1 MMSGRWREA
10 ELRYN
15 ERRKR
20 ANEAQRL
27 NALVPGL
34 RMLRLEVEEQR
45 GASALAETKHVRPI
59 VDDRLGLSADRA
71 PALFLLPCGDRDCRD
86 GGHDVTD
93 AVIRGLKSRA
103 ERFEVEDTCIGNIRG
118 AECGRTVRIVA
129 KASYG

>member
-10 ELRYN
+10 ELRFN

-20 ANEAQRL
+20 EDEARRL
-27 NALVPGL
+27 IAQVPKL
-34 RMLRLEVEEQR
+34 RTLKLEVEEQR
-45 GASALAETKHVRPI
+45 GTSALAETKHVRVI
-59 VDDRLGLSADRA
+59 VVERA

-86 GGHDVTD
+86 SGHDVTD
-93 AVIRGLKSRA
+93 AILRGLQSDA
-103 ERFEVEDTCIGNIRG
+103 ERFEVEDACIGNIRG

>member
-10 ELRYN
+10 ELRFN

-20 ANEAQRL
+20 EDEARRL
-27 NALVPGL
+27 HAQVPGL
-34 RMLRLEVEEQR
+34 RTLKLEVEEQR
-45 GASALAETKHVRPI
+45 GTSALAETKHVRVI
-59 VDDRLGLSADRA
+59 VVERA

-93 AVIRGLKSRA
+93 AVLRGLQART

-129 KASYG
+129 KASYA

>member
-10 ELRYN
+10 ELRFN

-20 ANEAQRL
+20 EDEARRL
-27 NALVPGL
+27 HAQVPALRSL
-34 RMLRLEVEEQR
+34 KLEVEEQR
-45 GASALAETKHVRPI
+45 GTSALAETKHVRVI
-59 VDDRLGLSADRA
+59 VVERA

-93 AVIRGLKSRA
+93 AVLRGLQSHA

>member
-10 ELRYN
+10 ELRFN

-20 ANEAQRL
+20 EDEARRL
-27 NALVPGL
+27 HAQVPALRTL
-34 RMLRLEVEEQR
+34 KLEVEEQR
-45 GASALAETKHVRPI
+45 GTSALAETKHVRVI
-59 VDDRLGLSADRA
+59 VVERA

-93 AVIRGLKSRA
+93 AMLRGLASSH
-103 ERFEVEDTCIGNIRG
+103 ERFEIEDTCIGNIRG